1 MELYL
6 APRAGVWCRS
16 ASGWDAFRAALAA
29 PTEPAERVA
38 EPVPELLPAREG
50 RRAPLH
56 VRLALEAGLQA
67 CRENGVGTAEVM
79 TVFASAMGDTQI
91 TDYMCRT
98 LASATPVLS
107 PTRFHNSVHNAA
119 SGYWSIGTGNRLA
132 GTAVAA
138 QEYTFPTALIE
149 AAALAVAERASV
161 LLVVHDVPAA
171 VPLDAVCP
179 NRQPFAAGLILAA
192 TPAAADWLAVRI
204 RLVPHTGGWPGLS
217 GQWLPG
223 LAHENSSAL
232 GVALLAAMAS
242 GAGWPVTLPLSP
254 TVGVQI
260 ARREGGAAAG
270 AGEPRAGVS
279 S

>member
-1 MELYL
+1 
-6 APRAGVWCRS
+6 
-16 ASGWDAFRAALAA
+16 
-29 PTEPAERVA
+29 
-38 EPVPELLPAREG
+38 
-50 RRAPLH
+50 
-56 VRLALEAGLQA
+56 
-67 CRENGVGTAEVM
+67 
-79 TVFASAMGDTQI
+79 
-91 TDYMCRT
+91 
-98 LASATPVLS
+98 
-107 PTRFHNSVHNAA
+107 
-119 SGYWSIGTGNRLA
+119 
-132 GTAVAA
+132 
-138 QEYTFPTALIE
+138 
-149 AAALAVAERASV
+149 V